1 MTVTVAV
8 DAMGGDQAPAAI
20 VSGAVEA
27 VRRAPIR
34 ALLVGAAAT
43 LESELARHR
52 DSGRLSIA
60 IVDAPDVVSMEE
72 PPLAALRRKPC
83 ASVKVA
89 ADLVANAEAH
99 ALFSAGHTGATFLA
113 AHAAF
118 GVLPGVERPALAVIV
133 PTRSGAAVLLDV
145 GANLECRASHLV
157 QFGLMGAAYARVEL
171 GLAAPAIGLLSI
183 GEEAV
188 KGNDLIRDAHAG
200 LAAAPLAFI
209 GNLGAQDLFS
219 GRADVVVC
227 DGFTGN
233 IALKVGES
241 AVEVVDAMLRE
252 EFSRGVMS
260 RLGAA
265 LSRPRGAPVPAPR
278 RLRGVRRRAAPRR
291 GQGDDRRARPIVG
304 ARSAQRDPD
313 GGAARRGA
321 RAGAAGRRARR
332 WHDHAARDRL
342 SFFPRA
348 GCADPFPVLK

>member
-1 MTVTVAV
+1 M
-8 DAMGGDQAPAAI
+8 
-20 VSGAVEA
+20 
-27 VRRAPIR
+27 
-34 ALLVGAAAT
+34 
-43 LESELARHR
+43 
-52 DSGRLSIA
+52 
-60 IVDAPDVVSMEE
+60 
-72 PPLAALRRKPC
+72 
-83 ASVKVA
+83 
-89 ADLVANAEAH
+89 ANAEAH

-118 GVLPGVERPALAVIV
+118 GVLPGVERPALAVTV

-145 GANLECRASHLV
+145 GANLECRPSHLV

-171 GLAAPAIGLLSI
+171 GLPAPAIGLLSI

-265 LSRPRGAPVPAPR
+265 LSRPAVRRFRRRVDYAEYGGAP
-278 RLRGVRRRAAPRR
+278 LLGVGKVTIVAHGRSSARA
-291 GQGDDRRARPIVG
+291 V
-304 ARSAQRDPD
+304 RS
-313 GGAARRGA
+313 GILTAARLVEEHALERLA
-321 RAGAAGRRARR
+321 DALAAGATTR
-332 WHDHAARDRL
+332 HASA
-342 SFFPRA
+342 
-348 GCADPFPVLK
+348 